1 MESIIL
7 KFMKKSIEIA
17 QKNENIFVG
26 VLAISSNNKI
36 ICSNENR
43 IQMIGLN
50 IFYMN

>member
-26 VLAISSNNKI
+26 VLV
-36 ICSNENR
+36 
-43 IQMIGLN
+43 LV
-50 IFYMN
+50 